1 MGSRAALSSNKNARH
16 PANAMLNYAYR
27 VLESDTLLVATSL
40 GLDPFIGFL
49 HADKKGR
56 ASLVYDLMEPLRPL
70 IDCKL
75 IEMIQSR
82 SFAAG
87 DFFLHPSGVVRLN
100 PKLPKYVASEIR
112 VGREESEAVASSI
125 LLPLKRSA
133 PLS

>member
-1 MGSRAALSSNKNARH
+1 
-16 PANAMLNYAYR
+16 MLNYAYR